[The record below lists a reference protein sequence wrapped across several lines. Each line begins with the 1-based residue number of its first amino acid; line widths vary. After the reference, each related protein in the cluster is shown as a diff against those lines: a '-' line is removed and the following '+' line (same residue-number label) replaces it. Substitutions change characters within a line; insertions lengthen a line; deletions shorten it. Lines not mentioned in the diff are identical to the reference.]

1 MFNVRDKVVYPG
13 HGVAVIEEV
22 LEKKV
27 ADTDIQFFKL
37 NFLYKDMTIL
47 VPLKS
52 MLTSGVRFLSALEE
66 IERVMEELTR
76 LPEKKLESIDFT
88 PSAWNKRHKDYVLR
102 IQSGKLMEIAKIY
115 RDLMHVGKQKEL
127 SFGEKSLLATTED
140 LMAQEL
146 IVIRNQDREAILQ
159 ELRTPFKAF
168 MPMGGAQVSTTSTV
182 A

>member
-1 MFNVRDKVVYPG
+1 MFKVRDKVIYPG

-22 LEKKV
+22 LEKRV
-27 ADTDIQFFKL
+27 AESQLQFFKL
-37 NFLYKDMTIL
+37 VFLYKDMTIL

-52 MLTSGVRFLSALEE
+52 MIISGVRFLSTPAEVE
-66 IERVMEELTR
+66 QVMNELAQ
-76 LPEKKLESIDFT
+76 LPEKRLESLDFT

-102 IQSGKLMEIAKIY
+102 IQTGRLMEIAKIY

-140 LMAQEL
+140 LIVQEL
-146 IVIRNQDREAILQ
+146 VMIRSQDRELVLQ
-159 ELRTPFKAF
+159 ELRTPFRAF
-168 MPMGGAQVSTTSTV
+168 VSPIKGIHSASSV